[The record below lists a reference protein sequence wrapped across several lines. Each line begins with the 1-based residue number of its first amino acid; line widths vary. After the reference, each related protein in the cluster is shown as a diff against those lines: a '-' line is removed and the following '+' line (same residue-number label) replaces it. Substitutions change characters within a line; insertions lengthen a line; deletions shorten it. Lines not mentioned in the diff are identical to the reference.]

1 MLIRRQRLFAL
12 LTQFAILSLLC
23 LGGLSPARAA
33 VGLVSFTATGAPDQ
47 IIVVWETATEIGIS
61 GFYIWRNT
69 SETGDYTRVSNLIE
83 PQGDQVA
90 GWVYT
95 WVDEDVVNGVTYW
108 YKLEAVEAV
117 SEFFGPVSATAGVQ
131 QPTAT
136 MTATPTSTQDL
147 TQTATATATQDG
159 IQTATATA
167 TNIFDPTITAS
178 PTSFAP
184 GSTNTPSTA
193 YPAPVATTPS
203 IPPAV
208 QAATPTA
215 PLLPSTPTLF
225 ASNLATPSPG
235 PTQVV
240 SATITLLPFPE
251 LTLTFPEGGIL
262 LPGRATP
269 TPTPVQVAPVSGPGW
284 FPTGGILLVVVLVI
298 IWSLLGAWFYLS
310 FQRLQ

>member
-1 MLIRRQRLFAL
+1 MLIHRQRLFRL
-12 LTQFAILSLLC
+12 LILLVTLSVLC
-23 LGGLSPARAA
+23 LGGVSPARAA
-33 VGLVSFTATGAPDQ
+33 VGLTSLTATGASDQ
-47 IIVVWETATEIGIS
+47 VFVIWETATEIGIS

-69 SETGDYTRVSNLIE
+69 SESGDYVRVSDLVE
-83 PQGDQVA
+83 PQGDQF
-90 GWVYT
+90 GGGNYT

-108 YKLEAVEAV
+108 YKLEVVESV
-117 SEFFGPVSATAGVQ
+117 SQFFGPVSATAGVQ

-136 MTATPTSTQDL
+136 MTVTPTSTQDL
-147 TQTATATATQDG
+147 TQTATATTTQDG
-159 IQTATATA
+159 VSTATPTA
-167 TNIFDPTITAS
+167 TNINDPTITAS

-184 GSTNTPSTA
+184 APSNTPSTA
-193 YPAPVATTPS
+193 YPAPVATTAS
-203 IPPAV
+203 VPPAA

-215 PLLPSTPTLF
+215 PAVLSTPTLF
-225 ASNLATPSPG
+225 SSTLPTPTPV

-269 TPTPVQVAPVSGPGW
+269 TQTPVEEIQASVPGW

-298 IWSLLGAWFYLS
+298 IWSLLGVWFYLS